1 MNICFLNYRKRLSFQ
16 NQIKLVAPK
25 SADLHK
31 WTPWKFT
38 ICLRP
43 WNNVLLSV
51 CILQPVHL
59 QSALC
64 TLSQFAFCAERFLDT
79 KWMFPCSFYAWFAPC
94 LGHFTK
100 LYNWLNWIFHLC
112 HGEIIQLKT
121 MLCFKIFQ
129 FFTLLLELTKIFY
142 RYKCLDWDSS
152 KISACRVVT

>member
-25 SADLHK
+25 SADLYK

-64 TLSQFAFCAERFLDT
+64 TLSQFALCRT
-79 KWMFPCSFYAWFAPC
+79 FPRYKVNVPMLLLWFAPC